1 MLGSSGSVVSV
12 FHNQIIKGGPVT
24 LTNKNMTR
32 FVMSI
37 KDAVRLVIDSAVKAR
52 VVKFS

>member
-1 MLGSSGSVVSV
+1 MLGSSGSVFSV
-12 FHNQIIKGGPVT
+12 FHNQIMKGGPVT

-37 KDAVRLVIDSAVKAR
+37 KQAVRLVIDSALKAKEE
-52 VVKFS
+52 KFL